1 MQLDIQEFLDRVEPH
16 SYSESELAT
25 TIVREI
31 RKAEDFKISLMEDV
45 EVHPDFVVAVTE
57 KIDTYVFQLQ
67 ELEKRFSAG
76 LIPLDQQTALSDE
89 DIRKRM
95 AAHIDTLRQFALKKG
110 GR

>member
-1 MQLDIQEFLDRVEPH
+1 MQLDIQEFLNRIETH
-16 SYSESELAT
+16 SHSESELAT
-25 TIVREI
+25 TILREI

-45 EVHPDFVVAVTE
+45 AVHPDFVVAVTE

-67 ELEKRFSAG
+67 ELEKRFSSS

-89 DIRKRM
+89 ETRKRM
-95 AAHIDTLRQFALKKG
+95 AAHIETLRQLTYKKA